1 MSPRCPVWVGHPRTL
16 LWKAQAGS
24 RRQWAGSGNALLQTG
39 LQGLTP
45 GPGPRIAHLACFR
58 SLLQVFSFSSRVRPA
73 PSAVGDDLSLT
84 RCSPRPAFSPLLW
97 GDQLRPVL
105 RPFRDLS
112 AFVLGVPSRGPSV
125 GAVPPHVLLRGLL
138 RCVFFPFIRHV
149 CVWTLLAFVTIQD
162 CVC

>member
-1 MSPRCPVWVGHPRTL
+1 ME
-16 LWKAQAGS
+16 
-24 RRQWAGSGNALLQTG
+24 ALLRRELGCDFVKATG
-39 LQGLTP
+39 HSGGGCISQGQSYDTDR
-45 GPGPRIAHLACFR
+45 GRVFVKVNSKAE
-58 SLLQVFSFSSRVRPA
+58 VFSFSSRVRPA